1 MKTNIQGKTYSQVLD
16 ELQTFVD
23 NSDYIEEIY
32 VSIPPTEENFATE
45 VKGGK
50 AIIFFADLTPE
61 EMKEHPKI
69 WTETRKCREL
79 FRNFFAPE
87 PELPLWIP
95 DDEEEEECYIPNYT
109 IEEYPKRF
117 IQYQLFAPI
126 LFISRK
132 KWHKPTAKS

>member
-1 MKTNIQGKTYSQVLD
+1 MKTNMQGKTYSQVLD

-23 NSDYIEEIY
+23 NSEYIEEIY

-61 EMKEHPKI
+61 EMEDNTKI
-69 WTETRKCREL
+69 WRETDKCREL
-79 FRNFFAPE
+79 FRNFFALE
-87 PELPLWIP
+87 PPFPFWLPH
-95 DDEEEEECYIPNYT
+95 DEAEESYVPNYD
-109 IEEYPKRF
+109 IEEHSKRF

-126 LFISRK
+126 LFISK
-132 KWHKPTAKS
+132 KPTAKS